1 MKKRKSQHVVFKPYT
16 MDQLRLPTNLEE
28 LIPTNHLVRVVN
40 DAIEKMDLSILL
52 KQYKGGGTSSYH
64 PKMMLKVLIYAYTQ
78 RTYSSRQIAKA
89 LRENIHFMWLS
100 GNNIPDFRT
109 INRFRGVVMR
119 EVVEEV
125 FAAVV
130 ELLIEEGYVKLDH
143 YFLDGTKMDANA
155 NKHKA
160 VWAKSTKRY
169 KEQLQKKI
177 KELLDE
183 IDRENEEENEEYGDR
198 DLEEMGEDGPIDA
211 DKIEKKIE
219 ELNERLRKEPKDKK
233 LTKAVR
239 QLERDYLLRQKKY
252 EEQERKFRGR
262 NSYSRTDEDATFM
275 RMKGDSPKAWPRP
288 GYNVQIG
295 TENQFV
301 VGFSVHQRPGDTG
314 CLVPH
319 LEQVKE
325 RLGRLPKNV
334 IADGG
339 YGSEENYEYLEAK
352 KLGNYVKY
360 NTFHQEQK
368 KKSKKGRFRG
378 NQFPYKEEQDVFICP
393 AGRRLVYVE
402 TKPYESWN
410 GYLSE
415 RRYYECE
422 DCRGCSL
429 KPECTR
435 AIGNRRIQISFRLKQ
450 MRARA
455 RSNLLSDQ
463 GKVLRSRRGVEVE
476 SVFGR
481 LKHNWGFRRFALRGL
496 EKVKTEWGLLSIAH
510 NMAKLA
516 VN

>member
-16 MDQLRLPTNLEE
+16 MKQLQLPTNLEE
-28 LIPTNHLVRVVN
+28 LIPPNHLVRVMN

-78 RTYSSRQIAKA
+78 RIYSSRQIAKA
-89 LRENIHFMWLS
+89 LRENIHFMWIS
-100 GNNIPDFRT
+100 GNNRPDFRT
-109 INRFRGVVMR
+109 INRFRSVVMR
-119 EVVEEV
+119 DIIEEV
-125 FAAVV
+125 FSDVV
-130 ELLIEEGYVKLDH
+130 GLLIEEGYVKLDH
-143 YFLDGTKMDANA
+143 YFLDGTKMEANA
-155 NKHKA
+155 NKHQA
-160 VWAKSTKRY
+160 VWAKGTKRY

-211 DKIEKKIE
+211 DKLEKRIE
-219 ELNERLRKEPKDKK
+219 ELNKRLRKDPKDKK
-233 LTKAVR
+233 LAKAVKR
-239 QLERDYLLRQKKY
+239 LRGDYLPRQKKY

-275 RMKGDSPKAWPRP
+275 RMKGDPPKAWPKP

-295 TENQFV
+295 TEKQFV

-319 LEQVKE
+319 LEQVKKQ
-325 RLGRLPKNV
+325 LGRLPKNV
-334 IADGG
+334 VADAG

-368 KKSKKGRFRG
+368 KKSKKRRFLG
-378 NQFPYKEEQDVFICP
+378 DQFPYDEERDVFICP
-393 AGRRLVYVE
+393 AGRQLVYVE
-402 TKPYESWN
+402 TKPYKSGT

-415 RRYYECE
+415 RRCYECE

-435 AIGNRRIQISFRLKQ
+435 AAGNRRVQISFRLQQ

-455 RSNLLSDQ
+455 RSNLLSDH

-481 LKHNWGFRRFALRGL
+481 WKHNWGFRRFALRGL
-496 EKVKTEWGLLSIAH
+496 EKVKIELGLLSIAH
-510 NMAKLA
+510 NMTKRAA
-516 VN
+516 